1 MNLGNCFKVVFENL
15 RRMINLGSYWPW
27 SLIALRCQWGVD
39 RHIAIEEGQ
48 HARADKDNRD
58 AHCDYHMVGDKGA
71 ERRLKAHAAKH
82 TYPHAQIQRCSVKT
96 DIVSE
101 ACLEFRGFEECKN
114 HKPEIK
120 GIKTCK
126 ANYLANKQSDSK

>member
-1 MNLGNCFKVVFENL
+1 
-15 RRMINLGSYWPW
+15 MIGLGSYRPL
-27 SLIALRCQWGVD
+27 SLIALRRQRGVD

-48 HARADKDNRD
+48 HAGADKDNRD
-58 AHCDYHMVGDKGA
+58 AHCDYHMVGNKGA

-82 TYPHAQIQRCSVKT
+82 ACPHAQIQGCSVKT

-101 ACLEFRGFEECKN
+101 AGFEFRGFEECKN

-120 GIKTCK
+120 CIKTRK
-126 ANYLANKQSDSK
+126 TNYLANKQTDSK